1 MVAMELTI
9 AISARSFKYPVFK
22 VGVFKNKFLWL
33 AVLSSLALQMVVL
46 YVPGIQV
53 LFDVTT
59 PGLLNWAIAALFSGI
74 IFASLEIG
82 KYVTSRREKNEGKEI
97 R

>member
-1 MVAMELTI
+1 
-9 AISARSFKYPVFK
+9 
-22 VGVFKNKFLWL
+22 
-33 AVLSSLALQMVVL
+33 MVVL

-59 PGLLNWAIAALFSGI
+59 PGLMNWAIAALFAGI

-82 KYVTSRREKNEGKEI
+82 KYVTSRRGNIVGKEI